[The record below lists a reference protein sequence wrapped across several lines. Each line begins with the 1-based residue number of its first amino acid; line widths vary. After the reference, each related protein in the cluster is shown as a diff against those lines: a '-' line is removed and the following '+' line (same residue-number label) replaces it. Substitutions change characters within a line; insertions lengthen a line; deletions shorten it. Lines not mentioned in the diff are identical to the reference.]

1 MDSGTLLVTGGVYTQ
16 RTVSRYDT
24 AGFVED
30 LPALNEGR
38 YDHGCGAYT
47 GDTGE
52 QVIVTTYHRLCYNY
66 YKYYRC
72 SW

>member
-1 MDSGTLLVTGGVYTQ
+1 MDSDTLLATGGQYTLHI
-16 RTVSRYDT
+16 VSRYDT

-38 YDHGCGAYT
+38 YLHGCGAYT

-52 QVIVTTYHRLCYNY
+52 QVIVI
-66 YKYYRC
+66 K
-72 SW
+72 

>member
-1 MDSGTLLVTGGVYTQ
+1 M

-38 YDHGCGAYT
+38 MNHGCWVYT

-52 QVIVTTYHRLCYNY
+52 QVLVI
-66 YKYYRC
+66 K
-72 SW
+72 

>member
-1 MDSGTLLVTGGVYTQ
+1 MDSGTLLVTGGFFTQ

-38 YDHGCGAYT
+38 YSHGCGAYT

-52 QVIVTTYHRLCYNY
+52 QVMVI
-66 YKYYRC
+66 K
-72 SW
+72 

>member
-1 MDSGTLLVTGGVYTQ
+1 M

-52 QVIVTTYHRLCYNY
+52 QVIVIT
-66 YKYYRC
+66 
-72 SW
+72 

>member
-1 MDSGTLLVTGGVYTQ
+1 M

-30 LPALNEGR
+30 LPSLNEGR

-52 QVIVTTYHRLCYNY
+52 QVIVIT
-66 YKYYRC
+66 
-72 SW
+72 